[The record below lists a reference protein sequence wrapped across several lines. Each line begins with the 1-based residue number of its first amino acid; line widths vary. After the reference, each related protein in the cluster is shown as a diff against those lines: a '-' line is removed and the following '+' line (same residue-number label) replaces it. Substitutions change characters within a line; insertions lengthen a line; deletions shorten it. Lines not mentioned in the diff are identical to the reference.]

1 MHLSMTIEID
11 FRNLLNQEFNTESD
25 RGCAI
30 LTVCLLEETLLSVF
44 AKVLPAGKN
53 SARDFMPPGRLSL
66 GVSNAAALGLITE
79 PEITNLKLILK
90 IRNTFAH
97 KLLDGLKFDSPQI
110 KEYVLKLTLPNLD
123 GLSEK
128 TRMKILSIPRDRYM
142 EVFGHAVAAL
152 DRVAYIAQPFPV
164 YKSLPGDSIEI

>member
-1 MHLSMTIEID
+1 MTIEID
-11 FRNLLNQEFNTESD
+11 YRNRLNQEFHTESD

-30 LTVCLLEETLLSVF
+30 LTVCLIEEVLLSVF
-44 AKVLPAGKN
+44 AKVLPAEKN

-97 KLLDGLKFDSPQI
+97 KLLDGLRFDSPQI

-123 GLSEK
+123 GLTEE
-128 TRMKILSIPRDRYM
+128 TKIKIQSIPRARYM
-142 EVFGHAVAAL
+142 EVFGYAVAAL
-152 DRVAYIAQPFPV
+152 ERVAYIAKPFPI
-164 YKSLPGDSIEI
+164 YKSLPGFSIEI